1 MDSLEKKFTV
11 KKSIQYKSQLALLI
25 MAVSIFGL
33 FMITSPEVFLK
44 GRIYQ
49 SFLSTVPIMGVMA
62 LGLTFVLAMGEI
74 DLSFPS
80 VMALSGF
87 IFAITFKATNSVI
100 LAIIFSLLS
109 GVLVGFINGTL
120 VTLIGIPSI
129 VATLGMQFLIRGFSN
144 IISNGLARTIALD
157 KTISYKIF
165 AEKLWVIPVQSIWF
179 AGIAIFFYFLL
190 LRHRFGEHVL
200 FLGDN
205 QEAAGM
211 MGVNVK
217 RTKIMVFILMGVIA
231 SFAGILSCY
240 RMRTW
245 WPTMGEGYLMMVMAA
260 TFIGGTSMFGGEA
273 SIEGTFI
280 GAFIIGSLEAG
291 IVAAGLSGFWTQ
303 FICGVLIIVSVIIH
317 TLAKRRKQGYKQ
329 QV

>member
-1 MDSLEKKFTV
+1 MDNLETNYKV
-11 KKSIQYKSQLALLI
+11 KKSIQYKSQIALLI
-25 MAVSIFGL
+25 MTASIFGL

-49 SFLSTVPIMGVMA
+49 SFLSTVPIMGLMA

-87 IFAITFKATNSVI
+87 IFSITFKTTNSVI
-100 LAIIFSLLS
+100 LALIFSILS
-109 GVLVGFINGTL
+109 GVIVGFINGTL
-120 VTLIGIPSI
+120 VTSIGIPSI

-144 IISNGLARTIALD
+144 IISNGLAKTVALD

-165 AEKLWVIPVQSIWF
+165 AEKLGAIPVQSIWF
-179 AGIAIFFYFLL
+179 IGIAIFLYFLL
-190 LRHRFGEHVL
+190 FRHRFGEHVL
-200 FLGDN
+200 FIGDN
-205 QEAAGM
+205 REAARM
-211 MGVNVK
+211 MGVNVNSV
-217 RTKIMVFILMGVIA
+217 KIMVFVLMGVMA

-245 WPTMGEGYLMMVMAA
+245 WPTMGEGYIMMVMAA
-260 TFIGGTSMFGGEA
+260 VFIGGTSMLGGVA

-303 FICGVLIIVSVIIH
+303 FVCGVLIIASVTIH
-317 TLAKRRKQGYKQ
+317 TLAKRRK
-329 QV
+329 

>member
-1 MDSLEKKFTV
+1 MDNLETNYKV
-11 KKSIQYKSQLALLI
+11 KKSIQYKSQIALLI
-25 MAVSIFGL
+25 MTASIFGL

-49 SFLSTVPIMGVMA
+49 SFLSTVPIMGLMA

-87 IFAITFKATNSVI
+87 IFSITFKTTNSVI
-100 LAIIFSLLS
+100 LALIFSILS
-109 GVLVGFINGTL
+109 GVIVGFINGTL
-120 VTLIGIPSI
+120 VTSIGIPSI

-144 IISNGLARTIALD
+144 IISNGLAKTVTLD
-157 KTISYKIF
+157 KTFSYKIF
-165 AEKLWVIPVQSIWF
+165 AEKLGAIPVQSIWF
-179 AGIAIFFYFLL
+179 IGIAIFLYFLL
-190 LRHRFGEHVL
+190 FRHRFGEHVL
-200 FLGDN
+200 FIGDN
-205 QEAAGM
+205 REAARM
-211 MGVNVK
+211 MGVNVNSV
-217 RTKIMVFILMGVIA
+217 KIMVFVLMGVMA

-245 WPTMGEGYLMMVMAA
+245 WPTMGEGYIMMVMAA
-260 TFIGGTSMFGGEA
+260 VFIGGTSMLGGVA

-303 FICGVLIIVSVIIH
+303 FVCGVLIIASVTIH
-317 TLAKRRKQGYKQ
+317 TLAKRRK
-329 QV
+329 

>member
-1 MDSLEKKFTV
+1 MDNLETNYKV
-11 KKSIQYKSQLALLI
+11 KKSIQYKSQIALLI
-25 MAVSIFGL
+25 MTASIFGL

-49 SFLSTVPIMGVMA
+49 SFLSTVPIMGLMA

-87 IFAITFKATNSVI
+87 IFSITFKTTNSVI
-100 LAIIFSLLS
+100 LALIFSILS
-109 GVLVGFINGTL
+109 GVIVGFINGTL
-120 VTLIGIPSI
+120 VTSIGIPSI

-144 IISNGLARTIALD
+144 IISNGLAKTVTLD
-157 KTISYKIF
+157 KTFSYKIF
-165 AEKLWVIPVQSIWF
+165 AEKLGAIPVQSIWF
-179 AGIAIFFYFLL
+179 IGIAIFLYFLL
-190 LRHRFGEHVL
+190 FRHRFGEHVL
-200 FLGDN
+200 FIGDN
-205 QEAAGM
+205 REAARM
-211 MGVNVK
+211 MGVNVNI
-217 RTKIMVFILMGVIA
+217 TKIMVFVLMGVMA

-245 WPTMGEGYLMMVMAA
+245 WPTMGEGYIMMVMAA
-260 TFIGGTSMFGGEA
+260 VFIGGTSMLGGVA

-303 FICGVLIIVSVIIH
+303 FVCGVLIIASVTIH
-317 TLAKRRKQGYKQ
+317 TLAKRRK
-329 QV
+329 

>member
-1 MDSLEKKFTV
+1 MDNLETNYKV
-11 KKSIQYKSQLALLI
+11 KKSIQYKSQIALLI
-25 MAVSIFGL
+25 MTASIFGL

-49 SFLSTVPIMGVMA
+49 SFLSTVPIMGLMA

-87 IFAITFKATNSVI
+87 IFSITFKITNSVI
-100 LAIIFSLLS
+100 LALIFSILS
-109 GVLVGFINGTL
+109 GVIVGFINGTL
-120 VTLIGIPSI
+120 VTSIGIPSI

-144 IISNGLARTIALD
+144 IISNGLAKTVALD
-157 KTISYKIF
+157 KTFSYKIF
-165 AEKLWVIPVQSIWF
+165 AEKLGAIPVQSIWF
-179 AGIAIFFYFLL
+179 IGVTIFLYFLL
-190 LRHRFGEHVL
+190 FRHKFGEHVL
-200 FLGDN
+200 FIGDN
-205 QEAAGM
+205 REAARM
-211 MGVNVK
+211 MGVNVNSV
-217 RTKIMVFILMGVIA
+217 KIMVFVLMGVMA

-245 WPTMGEGYLMMVMAA
+245 WPTMGEGYIMMVMAA
-260 TFIGGTSMFGGEA
+260 VFIGGTSMLGGVA

-303 FICGVLIIVSVIIH
+303 FVCGVLIIASVTIH
-317 TLAKRRKQGYKQ
+317 TLAKRRK
-329 QV
+329 

>member
-1 MDSLEKKFTV
+1 MDNLETNYKV
-11 KKSIQYKSQLALLI
+11 KKSIQYKSQIALLI
-25 MAVSIFGL
+25 MTASIFGL

-49 SFLSTVPIMGVMA
+49 SFLSTVPIMGLMA

-87 IFAITFKATNSVI
+87 IFSITFKTTNSVI
-100 LAIIFSLLS
+100 LALIFSILS
-109 GVLVGFINGTL
+109 GVIVGFINGTL
-120 VTLIGIPSI
+120 VTSIGIPSI

-144 IISNGLARTIALD
+144 IISNGLAKTVALD

-165 AEKLWVIPVQSIWF
+165 AEKLGAIPVQSIWF
-179 AGIAIFFYFLL
+179 IGIAIFLYFLL
-190 LRHRFGEHVL
+190 FRHRFGEHVL
-200 FLGDN
+200 FIGDN
-205 QEAAGM
+205 REAARM
-211 MGVNVK
+211 MGVNVNI
-217 RTKIMVFILMGVIA
+217 TKIMVFVLMGVMA

-245 WPTMGEGYLMMVMAA
+245 WPTMGEGYIMMVMAA
-260 TFIGGTSMFGGEA
+260 VFIGGTSMLGGVA

-303 FICGVLIIVSVIIH
+303 FVCGVLIIASVTIH
-317 TLAKRRKQGYKQ
+317 TLAKRRK
-329 QV
+329 

>member
-1 MDSLEKKFTV
+1 MDNLETNYKV
-11 KKSIQYKSQLALLI
+11 KKSIQYKSQIALLI
-25 MAVSIFGL
+25 MTASIFGL

-49 SFLSTVPIMGVMA
+49 SFLSTVPIMGLMA

-87 IFAITFKATNSVI
+87 IFSITFKATNSVI
-100 LAIIFSLLS
+100 LALIFSILS
-109 GVLVGFINGTL
+109 GVIVGFINGTL
-120 VTLIGIPSI
+120 VTSIGIPSI

-144 IISNGLARTIALD
+144 IISNGLAKTVTLD
-157 KTISYKIF
+157 KTFSYKIF
-165 AEKLWVIPVQSIWF
+165 AEKLGVIPVQSIWF
-179 AGIAIFFYFLL
+179 IGITIFLYFLL
-190 LRHRFGEHVL
+190 FRHRFGEHVL
-200 FLGDN
+200 FIGDN
-205 QEAAGM
+205 REAARM
-211 MGVNVK
+211 MGVNVNSV
-217 RTKIMVFILMGVIA
+217 KIMVFVLMGVMA

-245 WPTMGEGYLMMVMAA
+245 WPTMGEGYIMMVMAA
-260 TFIGGTSMFGGEA
+260 VFIGGTSMLGGVA

-303 FICGVLIIVSVIIH
+303 FVCGVLIIASVTIH
-317 TLAKRRKQGYKQ
+317 TLAKRRK
-329 QV
+329 

>member
-1 MDSLEKKFTV
+1 MDNLETNYKV
-11 KKSIQYKSQLALLI
+11 KKSIQYKSQIALLI
-25 MAVSIFGL
+25 MTASIFGL

-49 SFLSTVPIMGVMA
+49 SFLSTVPIMGLMA

-87 IFAITFKATNSVI
+87 IFSITFKTTNSVI
-100 LAIIFSLLS
+100 LALIFSILS
-109 GVLVGFINGTL
+109 GVIVGFINGTL
-120 VTLIGIPSI
+120 VTSIGIPSI

-144 IISNGLARTIALD
+144 IISNGLAKTVALD
-157 KTISYKIF
+157 KTFSYKIF
-165 AEKLWVIPVQSIWF
+165 AEKLGVIPVQSIWF
-179 AGIAIFFYFLL
+179 IGLTIFFYFLL
-190 LRHRFGEHVL
+190 FRHRFGEHVL
-200 FLGDN
+200 FIGDN
-205 QEAAGM
+205 REAARM
-211 MGVNVK
+211 MGVNVNSV
-217 RTKIMVFILMGVIA
+217 KIMVFVLMGVMA

-245 WPTMGEGYLMMVMAA
+245 WPTMGEGYIMMVMAA
-260 TFIGGTSMFGGEA
+260 VFIGGTSMLGGVA

-303 FICGVLIIVSVIIH
+303 FVCGVLIIASVTIH
-317 TLAKRRKQGYKQ
+317 TLAKRRK
-329 QV
+329 

>member
-1 MDSLEKKFTV
+1 MDNLETNYKV
-11 KKSIQYKSQLALLI
+11 KKSIQYKSQIALLI
-25 MAVSIFGL
+25 MTASIFGL

-49 SFLSTVPIMGVMA
+49 SFLSTVPIMGLMA

-100 LAIIFSLLS
+100 LALIFSILS
-109 GVLVGFINGTL
+109 GVIVGFINGIL
-120 VTLIGIPSI
+120 VTSIGIPSI

-144 IISNGLARTIALD
+144 IISNGLAKTVAID

-165 AEKLWVIPVQSIWF
+165 AEKLGAIPVQSIWF
-179 AGIAIFFYFLL
+179 IGIAIFLYFLL
-190 LRHRFGEHVL
+190 FRHKFGEHVL
-200 FLGDN
+200 FIGDN
-205 QEAAGM
+205 QEAARM
-211 MGVNVK
+211 MGVNVNSV
-217 RTKIMVFILMGVIA
+217 KIMVFVLMGVMA

-245 WPTMGEGYLMMVMAA
+245 WPTMGEGYIMMVMAS
-260 TFIGGTSMFGGEA
+260 TFVGGTSMFGGEA

-280 GAFIIGSLEAG
+280 GSFIIGSLEAG

-303 FICGVLIIVSVIIH
+303 FVCGVLIIASVTIH
-317 TLAKRRKQGYKQ
+317 TLAKRRK
-329 QV
+329 

>member
-1 MDSLEKKFTV
+1 MDNLETNYKV
-11 KKSIQYKSQLALLI
+11 KKSIQYKSQIALLI
-25 MAVSIFGL
+25 MTASIFGL

-49 SFLSTVPIMGVMA
+49 SFLSTVPIMGLMA

-87 IFAITFKATNSVI
+87 IFSITFKTTNSVI
-100 LAIIFSLLS
+100 LALIFSILS
-109 GVLVGFINGTL
+109 GVIVGFINGTL
-120 VTLIGIPSI
+120 VTSIGIPSI

-144 IISNGLARTIALD
+144 IISNGLAKTVALD
-157 KTISYKIF
+157 KTFSYKIF
-165 AEKLWVIPVQSIWF
+165 AEKLGAIPVQSIWF
-179 AGIAIFFYFLL
+179 IGVTIFFYFLL
-190 LRHRFGEHVL
+190 FRHRFGEHVL
-200 FLGDN
+200 FIGDN
-205 QEAAGM
+205 REAARM
-211 MGVNVK
+211 MGVNVNSV
-217 RTKIMVFILMGVIA
+217 KIMVFVLMGVMA

-245 WPTMGEGYLMMVMAA
+245 WPTMGEGYIMMVMAA
-260 TFIGGTSMFGGEA
+260 VFIGGTSMLGGVA

-303 FICGVLIIVSVIIH
+303 FVCGVLIIASVTIH
-317 TLAKRRKQGYKQ
+317 TLAKRRK
-329 QV
+329 

>member
-1 MDSLEKKFTV
+1 MDNLETNYKV
-11 KKSIQYKSQLALLI
+11 KKSIQYKSQIALLI
-25 MAVSIFGL
+25 MTASIFGL

-49 SFLSTVPIMGVMA
+49 SFLSTVPIMGLMA

-87 IFAITFKATNSVI
+87 IFSITFKTTNSVI
-100 LAIIFSLLS
+100 LALIFSILS
-109 GVLVGFINGTL
+109 GVIVGFINGTL
-120 VTLIGIPSI
+120 VTSIGIPSI

-144 IISNGLARTIALD
+144 IISNGLAKTVALD
-157 KTISYKIF
+157 KTFSYKIF
-165 AEKLWVIPVQSIWF
+165 AEKLGAIPVQSIWF
-179 AGIAIFFYFLL
+179 IGVTIFLYFLL
-190 LRHRFGEHVL
+190 FRHKFGEHVL
-200 FLGDN
+200 FIGDN
-205 QEAAGM
+205 REAARM
-211 MGVNVK
+211 MGVNVNSVK
-217 RTKIMVFILMGVIA
+217 TMVFVLMGVMA

-245 WPTMGEGYLMMVMAA
+245 WPTMGEGYIMMVMAA
-260 TFIGGTSMFGGEA
+260 VFIGGTSMLGGVA

-303 FICGVLIIVSVIIH
+303 FVCGVLIIASVTIH
-317 TLAKRRKQGYKQ
+317 TLAKRRK
-329 QV
+329 

>member
-1 MDSLEKKFTV
+1 MDDLEKKLKV
-11 KKSIQYKSQLALLI
+11 KGTTKYKSQIALII
-25 MAVSIFGL
+25 MAISIFGL

-49 SFLSTVPIMGVMA
+49 SFLSTVPIMGIMA

-80 VMALSGF
+80 VMGLSGF
-87 IFAITFKATNSVI
+87 IFAITFQATNNVI
-100 LAIIFSLLS
+100 LSIIVSLFS
-109 GVLVGFINGTL
+109 GIIVGFINGVL
-120 VTLIGIPSI
+120 VTSIGIPSI

-144 IISNGLARTIALD
+144 IISDGLARTVALSG
-157 KTISYKIF
+157 TFSYKIF
-165 AEKLWVIPVQSIWF
+165 AEKLGVIPVQSIWF
-179 AGIAIFFYFLL
+179 VGIATFFYFLL
-190 LRHRFGEHVL
+190 LRHKFGEQAL
-200 FLGDN
+200 FIGDN
-205 QEAAGM
+205 KEAARM
-211 MGVNVK
+211 MGVNVMIM
-217 RTKIMVFILMGVIA
+217 KIMVFMLMGAIA

-260 TFIGGTSMFGGEA
+260 VFVGGTSMFGGEA
-273 SIEGTFI
+273 NIEGTFI

-291 IVAAGLSGFWTQ
+291 IVASGLSGFWTQ

-317 TLAKRRKQGYKQ
+317 TISKKRRST
-329 QV
+329 

>member
-1 MDSLEKKFTV
+1 MDNLETNSKV
-11 KKSIQYKSQLALLI
+11 KKTTKFKSQIALLI
-25 MAVSIFGL
+25 MTVSIFGL

-49 SFLSTVPIMGVMA
+49 SFLSTVPIMGFMA

-87 IFAITFKATNSVI
+87 IFVSIFRATNNVI
-100 LAIIFSLLS
+100 LALICSFLS
-109 GVLVGFINGTL
+109 GGIVGFINGTL
-120 VTLIGIPSI
+120 VTSIGIPSI

-144 IISNGLARTIALD
+144 IISSGLAKTVALD

-165 AEKLWVIPVQSIWF
+165 AEKLGVIPVQSVWF
-179 AGIAIFFYFLL
+179 IGIAIFLYFLL
-190 LRHRFGEHVL
+190 FRHKFGEHVL
-200 FLGDN
+200 FIGDN
-205 QEAAGM
+205 QEAARM
-211 MGVNVK
+211 MGVNVN
-217 RTKIMVFILMGVIA
+217 RMKIMVFILMGVIA

-245 WPTMGEGYLMMVMAA
+245 WPTMGEGYIMMVMAA
-260 TFIGGTSMFGGEA
+260 TFVGGTSMFGGEA

-280 GAFIIGSLEAG
+280 GSFIIGSLEAG

-303 FICGVLIIVSVIIH
+303 FVCGVLIIVSVIIH
-317 TLAKRRKQGYKQ
+317 TLAKRRK
-329 QV
+329 

>member
-1 MDSLEKKFTV
+1 MNNLYNNSKA
-11 KKSIQYKSQLALLI
+11 KSTTRYKSQIALII
-25 MAVSIFGL
+25 MAISIFGL

-49 SFLSTVPIMGVMA
+49 AFLSTVPIMGFMA

-80 VMALSGF
+80 VMALSGY
-87 IFAITFKATNSVI
+87 IFAVTFEATNSVI
-100 LAIIFSLLS
+100 LAFLVGLLS
-109 GVLVGFINGTL
+109 GAIVGFINGSL
-120 VTLIGIPSI
+120 ITLIGIPSI

-144 IISNGLARTIALD
+144 IISSGLAKRVALD
-157 KTISYKIF
+157 TTSSYKIF
-165 AEKLWVIPVQSIWF
+165 AERLWVIPVQAIWLL
-179 AGIAIFFYFLL
+179 GLAIFFYFLL
-190 LRHRFGEHVL
+190 LRHKFGEQAL
-200 FLGDN
+200 FIGDN
-205 QEAAGM
+205 QEAARM
-211 MGVNVK
+211 MGVNVNRMK
-217 RTKIMVFILMGVIA
+217 TMVFILMSVVA
-231 SFAGILSCY
+231 SFAGIVSCY

-260 TFIGGTSMFGGEA
+260 VFVGGTSMFGGEA

-303 FICGVLIIVSVIIH
+303 FVCGILIIVSIIIH
-317 TLAKRRKQGYKQ
+317 TLSKRRKGS
-329 QV
+329 

>member
-1 MDSLEKKFTV
+1 MDNEEKNSKL
-11 KKSIQYKSQLALLI
+11 KKSSQYKSQIALLI
-25 MAVSIFGL
+25 MTVSVFGL
-33 FMITSPEVFLK
+33 FMITSPEVFFK

-49 SFLSTVPIMGVMA
+49 AFLSTVPIMGLMA

-80 VMALSGF
+80 TMALSGF
-87 IFAITFKATNSVI
+87 IFTSTFQATGSVI
-100 LAIIFSLLS
+100 LALIYSLLS
-109 GVLVGFINGTL
+109 GVIVGFINGTL
-120 VTLIGIPSI
+120 VTSIGIPSI

-144 IISNGLARTIALD
+144 IISNGLAKTVALD

-165 AEKLWVIPVQSIWF
+165 AEKLGVIPVQSIWF
-179 AGIAIFFYFLL
+179 IGITIFFYFLL
-190 LRHRFGEHVL
+190 FRHKFGEHVL
-200 FLGDN
+200 FIGDN
-205 QEAAGM
+205 REAARM
-211 MGVNVK
+211 MGVNVN
-217 RTKIMVFILMGVIA
+217 RVKIMVFILMGIMA

-245 WPTMGEGYLMMVMAA
+245 WPTMGEGYIMMVMAA

-280 GAFIIGSLEAG
+280 GSFIIGSLEAG

-303 FICGVLIIVSVIIH
+303 FVCGVLIIASVTIH
-317 TLAKRRKQGYKQ
+317 TLAKRRK
-329 QV
+329 

>member
-1 MDSLEKKFTV
+1 MDDLEKKLKV
-11 KKSIQYKSQLALLI
+11 KGTTKYKSQIALII
-25 MAVSIFGL
+25 MAISIFGL

-49 SFLSTVPIMGVMA
+49 SFLSTVPIMGIMA

-80 VMALSGF
+80 VMGLSGF
-87 IFAITFKATNSVI
+87 IFAITFQATNNVI
-100 LAIIFSLLS
+100 LSIIVSLFS
-109 GVLVGFINGTL
+109 GIIVGFINGIL
-120 VTLIGIPSI
+120 VTSIGIPSI

-144 IISNGLARTIALD
+144 IISDGLARTVALD

-165 AEKLWVIPVQSIWF
+165 AERLGVIPVQSIWF
-179 AGIAIFFYFLL
+179 IVIAIFLYFLL
-190 LRHRFGEHVL
+190 LRHKFGEQAL
-200 FLGDN
+200 FIGDN
-205 QEAAGM
+205 KEAARM
-211 MGVNVK
+211 MGVNVS
-217 RTKIMVFILMGVIA
+217 RMKIMVFMLMGTIA

-260 TFIGGTSMFGGEA
+260 VFVGGTSMFGGEA
-273 SIEGTFI
+273 NIEGTFI

-291 IVAAGLSGFWTQ
+291 IVASGLSGFWTQ

-317 TLAKRRKQGYKQ
+317 TISKKRRGT
-329 QV
+329 

>member
-1 MDSLEKKFTV
+1 MNNSGTNSNKKIST
-11 KKSIQYKSQLALLI
+11 KYKSQIALLI

-49 SFLSTVPIMGVMA
+49 SFLSTVPIMGLMA

-80 VMALSGF
+80 VMGLSGF
-87 IFAITFKATNSVI
+87 VFAVTFQATGS
-100 LAIIFSLLS
+100 IIIAFLTSILS
-109 GVLVGFINGTL
+109 GAVVGLINGILITS
-120 VTLIGIPSI
+120 IGIPSI
-129 VATLGMQFLIRGFSN
+129 VATLGMQFLIRGLSN
-144 IISNGLARTIALD
+144 IISDGLARTLPLS
-157 KTISYKIF
+157 TTFSYAIF
-165 AEKLWVIPVQSIWF
+165 AEKLGFMPVQSIWF
-179 AGIAIFFYFLL
+179 VGIAIFFYFLL
-190 LRHRFGEHVL
+190 LQHKFGEQAL
-200 FLGDN
+200 FIGDN
-205 QEAAGM
+205 QEAARM
-211 MGVNVK
+211 MGVNVN
-217 RTKIMVFILMGVIA
+217 RMKIYVFILMAVIA
-231 SFAGILSCY
+231 SFSGILSCY

-260 TFIGGTSMFGGEA
+260 VFVGGTSMFGGEA

-303 FICGVLIIVSVIIH
+303 FICGVLIIISVIIH
-317 TLAKRRKQGYKQ
+317 TLSKRRK
-329 QV
+329 VS

>member
-1 MDSLEKKFTV
+1 MDNLETNYKV
-11 KKSIQYKSQLALLI
+11 KKSIQYKSQIALLI
-25 MAVSIFGL
+25 MTASIFGL

-49 SFLSTVPIMGVMA
+49 SFLSTVPIMGLMA

-87 IFAITFKATNSVI
+87 IFSITFKTTNSVI
-100 LAIIFSLLS
+100 LALIFSILS
-109 GVLVGFINGTL
+109 GVIVGFINGTL
-120 VTLIGIPSI
+120 VTSIGIPSI

-144 IISNGLARTIALD
+144 IISNGLAKTVAID

-165 AEKLWVIPVQSIWF
+165 AEKLGAIPVQSIWF
-179 AGIAIFFYFLL
+179 AGIAIFLYFLL
-190 LRHRFGEHVL
+190 FRHRFGEHVL
-200 FLGDN
+200 FIGDN
-205 QEAAGM
+205 REAARM
-211 MGVNVK
+211 MGVNVNSV
-217 RTKIMVFILMGVIA
+217 KIMVFVLMGVMA

-245 WPTMGEGYLMMVMAA
+245 WPTMGEGYIMMVMAA
-260 TFIGGTSMFGGEA
+260 VFIGGTSMLGGVA

-303 FICGVLIIVSVIIH
+303 FVCGVLIIASVTIH
-317 TLAKRRKQGYKQ
+317 T
-329 QV
+329 

>member
-1 MDSLEKKFTV
+1 MDNLETNYKV
-11 KKSIQYKSQLALLI
+11 KKSIQYKSQIALLI
-25 MAVSIFGL
+25 MTASIFGL

-49 SFLSTVPIMGVMA
+49 SFLSTVPIMGLMA

-87 IFAITFKATNSVI
+87 IFSITFKTTNSVI
-100 LAIIFSLLS
+100 LALIFSILS
-109 GVLVGFINGTL
+109 GVIVGFINGTL
-120 VTLIGIPSI
+120 VTSIGIPSI

-144 IISNGLARTIALD
+144 IISNGLAKTVTLD
-157 KTISYKIF
+157 KTFSYKIF
-165 AEKLWVIPVQSIWF
+165 AEKLGVIPVQSIWF
-179 AGIAIFFYFLL
+179 IGITIFLYFLL
-190 LRHRFGEHVL
+190 FRHRFGEHVL
-200 FLGDN
+200 FIGDN
-205 QEAAGM
+205 REAARM
-211 MGVNVK
+211 MGVNVNSV
-217 RTKIMVFILMGVIA
+217 KIMVFVLMGVMA

-245 WPTMGEGYLMMVMAA
+245 WPTMGEGYIMMVMAA
-260 TFIGGTSMFGGEA
+260 VFIGGTSMLGGVA

-303 FICGVLIIVSVIIH
+303 FVCGVLIIASVTIH
-317 TLAKRRKQGYKQ
+317 TLAKRRK
-329 QV
+329 

>member
-1 MDSLEKKFTV
+1 MDNLETNYKV
-11 KKSIQYKSQLALLI
+11 KKSIQYKSQIALLI
-25 MAVSIFGL
+25 MTASIFGL

-49 SFLSTVPIMGVMA
+49 SFLSTVPIMGLMA

-87 IFAITFKATNSVI
+87 IFSITFKTTNSVI
-100 LAIIFSLLS
+100 LALIFSILS
-109 GVLVGFINGTL
+109 GVIVGFINGTL
-120 VTLIGIPSI
+120 VTSIGIPSI

-144 IISNGLARTIALD
+144 IISNGLAKTVAID

-165 AEKLWVIPVQSIWF
+165 AEKLGAIPVQSIWF
-179 AGIAIFFYFLL
+179 AGIAIFLYFLL
-190 LRHRFGEHVL
+190 FRHRFGEHVL
-200 FLGDN
+200 FIGDN
-205 QEAAGM
+205 REAARM
-211 MGVNVK
+211 MGVNVNSV
-217 RTKIMVFILMGVIA
+217 KIMVFVLMGVMA

-245 WPTMGEGYLMMVMAA
+245 WPTMGEGYIMMVMAA
-260 TFIGGTSMFGGEA
+260 VFIGGTSMLGGVA

-303 FICGVLIIVSVIIH
+303 FVCGVLIIASVTIH
-317 TLAKRRKQGYKQ
+317 TLAKRRK
-329 QV
+329 

>member
-1 MDSLEKKFTV
+1 MDNLETNYKV
-11 KKSIQYKSQLALLI
+11 KKSIQYKSQIALLI
-25 MAVSIFGL
+25 MTASIFGL

-49 SFLSTVPIMGVMA
+49 SFLSTVPIMGLMA

-87 IFAITFKATNSVI
+87 IFSITFKTTNSVI
-100 LAIIFSLLS
+100 VALIFSILS
-109 GVLVGFINGTL
+109 GVIVGFINGTL
-120 VTLIGIPSI
+120 VTSIGIPSI

-144 IISNGLARTIALD
+144 IISNGLAKTVAID

-165 AEKLWVIPVQSIWF
+165 AEKLGAIPVQSIWF
-179 AGIAIFFYFLL
+179 AGIAIFLYFLL
-190 LRHRFGEHVL
+190 FRHRFGEHVL
-200 FLGDN
+200 FIGDN
-205 QEAAGM
+205 REAARM
-211 MGVNVK
+211 MGVNVNSV
-217 RTKIMVFILMGVIA
+217 KIMVFVLMGVMA

-245 WPTMGEGYLMMVMAA
+245 WPTMGEGYIMMVMAA
-260 TFIGGTSMFGGEA
+260 VFIGGTSMLGGVA

-303 FICGVLIIVSVIIH
+303 FVCGVLIIASVTIH
-317 TLAKRRKQGYKQ
+317 TLAKRRK
-329 QV
+329 

>member
-1 MDSLEKKFTV
+1 MDNLETNYKV
-11 KKSIQYKSQLALLI
+11 KKSIQYKSQIALLI
-25 MAVSIFGL
+25 MTASIFGL

-49 SFLSTVPIMGVMA
+49 SFLSTVPIMGLMA

-87 IFAITFKATNSVI
+87 IFSITFKTTNSVI
-100 LAIIFSLLS
+100 LALIFSILS
-109 GVLVGFINGTL
+109 GVIVGFINGTL
-120 VTLIGIPSI
+120 VTSIGIPSI

-144 IISNGLARTIALD
+144 IISNGLAKTIALD

-165 AEKLWVIPVQSIWF
+165 AEKLGAIPVQSIWF
-179 AGIAIFFYFLL
+179 IGIAIFLYFLL
-190 LRHRFGEHVL
+190 FRHRFGEHVL
-200 FLGDN
+200 FIGDN
-205 QEAAGM
+205 REAARM
-211 MGVNVK
+211 MGVNVNSV
-217 RTKIMVFILMGVIA
+217 KIMVFVLMGVMA

-245 WPTMGEGYLMMVMAA
+245 WPTMGEGYIMMVMAA
-260 TFIGGTSMFGGEA
+260 VFIGGTSMLGGVA

-303 FICGVLIIVSVIIH
+303 FVCGVLIIASVTIH
-317 TLAKRRKQGYKQ
+317 TLAKRRK
-329 QV
+329 